1 MLRHGLD
8 FNIWKYICIVI
19 VLLRLISQYNAYTNI
34 ILQKTH
40 ICMSYYSIHSCM
52 HTIWP
57 FQLWLGVGRSKLLV
71 DNNCRTSYK
80 LSLVCII
87 SRWNCGWLVLLCKI
101 CCRYTYI
108 RRYRTT
114 VLCMNEFNMLFMHI
128 CMHTCSMGNSYT
140 HTYIWYL
147 CSMFIMLLLCQ
158 RGMHAGCEVEAH
170 IKGNYN
176 SIIAT
181 RTRIQFR
188 LVS

>member
-1 MLRHGLD
+1 MHIQIL
-8 FNIWKYICIVI
+8 FYK
-19 VLLRLISQYNAYTNI
+19 RLT
-34 ILQKTH
+34 
-40 ICMSYYSIHSCM
+40 CMSYYSIHSCM

-114 VLCMNEFNMLFMHI
+114 VLCMNEFNMLFICIYACIHAAWEIVTHI
-128 CMHTCSMGNSYT
+128 P
-140 HTYIWYL
+140 TYDI
-147 CSMFIMLLLCQ
+147 CVQCLLCYFCVKEECTLVA
-158 RGMHAGCEVEAH
+158 RL
-170 IKGNYN
+170 K
-176 SIIAT
+176 
-181 RTRIQFR
+181 RI
-188 LVS
+188 